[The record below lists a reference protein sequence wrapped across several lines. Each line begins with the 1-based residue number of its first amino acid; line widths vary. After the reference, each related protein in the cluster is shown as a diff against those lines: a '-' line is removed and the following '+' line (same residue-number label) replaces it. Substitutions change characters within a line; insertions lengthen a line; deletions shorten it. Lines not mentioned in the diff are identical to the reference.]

1 MYLSASLFLLV
12 LPSLIVAQA
21 QKPLGEK
28 IGDNLQEW
36 FNKAKSFIPASATSP
51 VDTTSAKVASVHVT
65 SLTKD
70 NWKTELSSSS
80 SSVSNEG
87 PVTWMIL
94 FSGGNKTCY
103 GQCAGIEQAWNASAV
118 ALAADPT
125 APKLGYVN
133 CDTNAILCSIW
144 AAGPPSI
151 WHVQLPVPAAD
162 QSPSPTTIHIMRL
175 NTTTTT
181 AQDII
186 EIHYA
191 KTYENTPV
199 YESVLHPFDG
209 SLAKFGLNVPLG
221 YVLFGFAMIPS
232 WAFMIVVSFVS
243 RTIM

>member
-1 MYLSASLFLLV
+1 MHFSTSLLV
-12 LPSLIVAQA
+12 LTLPSLIAAQA

-28 IGDNLQEW
+28 IGDNIQEW
-36 FNKAKSFIPASATSP
+36 FKKAKSFVHTSVTSP
-51 VDTTSAKVASVHVT
+51 IDTQNAKVASVHVT

-80 SSVSNEG
+80 SSTSSVTPE
-87 PVTWMIL
+87 TWMVL
-94 FSGGNKTCY
+94 VSGGNKTCY
-103 GQCAGIEQAWNASAV
+103 GQCAGIEQAWNASAA

-125 APKLGYVN
+125 APKLGYIN

-144 AAGPPSI
+144 AAGPPAI
-151 WHVQLPVPAAD
+151 WHIVIPAAD
-162 QSPSPTTIHIMRL
+162 QSPSPTTIHIVSL
-175 NTTTTT
+175 NTTATT

-191 KTYENTPV
+191 KSYQKTPIYEGL
-199 YESVLHPFDG
+199 LHPFDG

-232 WAFMIVVSFVS
+232 WAFMILVSFVS